1 MNADSHIYTQYYI
14 RYSTMKVIL
23 QLPEK
28 ATLKDIL
35 ETMAQAAE
43 FSDIRLRGNDKTVY
57 NKIRE
62 HNDIRFRAGKIER
75 TADKVML
82 LIQAVLGGISLNS
95 AEFKTSDSQ
104 PALEALGVFKHACR
118 IARAIVDVAI
128 VRRSGSQIKFAL
140 ELVRSLVAKA
150 WDDRPIVLR
159 QISHIGE
166 KSIKVSLDLCSLDLV
181 LQLVKVLTASGITN
195 LSLLRSQDT
204 FRLEALLNRKP
215 PFGRDILA
223 ELKTLPSYTIS
234 VAEDAVAPSGGSDP
248 VMVTL
253 TITAGLAAP
262 LAPPKGAKKLR
273 TNFLGFACI
282 LAVTS
287 DLELID
293 FRRIPVK
300 ALQEPRSYTVSAE
313 LNKPSQTIS
322 VLISSENFAG
332 LTVTTTYKPSLAA
345 NAYPTKNTRPQGL
358 LEAELR
364 DLENCEGLWNSDND
378 TEAGGQTEHYFKDP
392 EIEDPVPQKNSRAR
406 TPAHSSVMRLPNGN
420 FRCHHT
426 CKDRTR
432 CRHVCCREGRA
443 KPPGPSKRPS
453 SKVRE
458 TSPSTTRKL
467 QRDKTMQDLENLNS
481 NTKFGMT
488 AKGRLKIDAAKQ
500 PRRSRDE
507 TWLGFTQLGNE
518 EEEEEELPELYELVK
533 SKEPGEPIRQTSTD
547 EFYDDNPE
555 SPTDRKKLSEAPYAK
570 NSRSPVRSLN
580 QSQRSR
586 ELRDVAFT
594 KPDPPNLKELEGDN
608 LDPIFDFDEDTFDMQ
623 HNEGK
628 DSQSTPKE
636 IRPCSSDQQPE
647 WTATPL
653 SSRVIVP
660 PSAPQADAT
669 SHSLNPTKGAPFKP
683 PTSVTR
689 RDPFHKPLL
698 NDGQATTLTPVTS
711 SFANQYDEFMDWVYN
726 SGEVEIVG
734 QD

>member
-1 MNADSHIYTQYYI
+1 
-14 RYSTMKVIL
+14 
-23 QLPEK
+23 
-28 ATLKDIL
+28 
-35 ETMAQAAE
+35 
-43 FSDIRLRGNDKTVY
+43 
-57 NKIRE
+57 
-62 HNDIRFRAGKIER
+62 
-75 TADKVML
+75 
-82 LIQAVLGGISLNS
+82 
-95 AEFKTSDSQ
+95 
-104 PALEALGVFKHACR
+104 
-118 IARAIVDVAI
+118 
-128 VRRSGSQIKFAL
+128 
-140 ELVRSLVAKA
+140 
-150 WDDRPIVLR
+150 
-159 QISHIGE
+159 
-166 KSIKVSLDLCSLDLV
+166 
-181 LQLVKVLTASGITN
+181 
-195 LSLLRSQDT
+195 
-204 FRLEALLNRKP
+204 
-215 PFGRDILA
+215 
-223 ELKTLPSYTIS
+223 
-234 VAEDAVAPSGGSDP
+234 
-248 VMVTL
+248 MVTL

-300 ALQEPRSYTVSAE
+300 ALQEPRSYTVAAE

-453 SKVRE
+453 TKVRE

-467 QRDKTMQDLENLNS
+467 RRDKTMQDLENLNS

-507 TWLGFTQLGNE
+507 RWLGFTQLGNE

-547 EFYDDNPE
+547 EFYDDSDFNAALESATPSTFFIEETSGINHTFFDSSQNKGESFSSPSMRERGNEEARLPKRRIQTNSSESPPMPRDKRHKVIQNVASIEGSELPTDVFAAPSPTRERRVAPRKTLGQRSTKSSGPLFLSSSSQDPE

-594 KPDPPNLKELEGDN
+594 KPDPPNPKELEGDN